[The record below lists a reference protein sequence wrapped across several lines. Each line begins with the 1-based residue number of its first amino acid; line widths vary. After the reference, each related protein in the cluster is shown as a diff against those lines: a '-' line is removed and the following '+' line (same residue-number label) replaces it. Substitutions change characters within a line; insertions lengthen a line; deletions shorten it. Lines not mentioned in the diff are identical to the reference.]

1 MATKPINSLYL
12 ICVFSFPL
20 SVLCRDVKIAVL
32 LPFDDT
38 RMFSVHH
45 IAPAINLAIDELN
58 QNKAISLKYNFSV
71 QYSDSR
77 CNIAE
82 GINKAISFYIKK
94 QVHVYFGPVCD
105 FALAPV
111 ARQVV
116 FWNLPLVSVGAMARD
131 FAFYRLSQYRLMT
144 RVGPVNFRSLYQFFK
159 QLMMTYDWRKIKLL
173 YSKQGQDYLLKSL
186 CHFSIE
192 ALHYDL
198 EASVPK
204 LEQDYF
210 RVDENTDKDQ
220 LLRKEIGLD
229 YSGKR

>member
-1 MATKPINSLYL
+1 MLHS
-12 ICVFSFPL
+12 
-20 SVLCRDVKIAVL
+20 RDVKIAVL

-45 IAPAINLAIDELN
+45 IAPAVNLAINELN
-58 QNKAISLKYNFSV
+58 QNKAMGHKYNFSV
-71 QYSDSR
+71 QYNDSR

-82 GINKAISFYIKK
+82 GINKAINFYIKR

-111 ARQVV
+111 ARQVG

-131 FAFYRLSQYRLMT
+131 FSLYRLTQYRLMT
-144 RVGPVNFRSLYQFFK
+144 RVGPVNFRSLYYFFK
-159 QLMMTYDWRKIKLL
+159 EIMSIYRWHKIKML
-173 YSKQGQDYLLKSL
+173 YSKTGQDYLLKSL

-198 EASVPK
+198 ESGVPK
-204 LEQDYF
+204 IQQDYF
-210 RVDENTDKDQ
+210 RVDENTDKDH
-220 LLRKEIGLD
+220 LLRREIGLD
-229 YSGKR
+229 YSVNTKP